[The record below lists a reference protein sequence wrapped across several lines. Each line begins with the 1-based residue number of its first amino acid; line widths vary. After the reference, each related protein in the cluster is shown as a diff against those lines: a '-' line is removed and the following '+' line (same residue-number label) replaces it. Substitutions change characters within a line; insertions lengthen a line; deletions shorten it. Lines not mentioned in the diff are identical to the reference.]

1 MKRIIILLIL
11 IQGLAMSQDIVKVD
25 VDGVEVPLI
34 FEQNSYLPIVSMQIV
49 FKASGA
55 LYDSKDGL
63 SNLSAKLLGEGTK
76 KDGSVKFATKLEDNA
91 ISLGAYAG
99 IETMAIELSSLK
111 EQFPKGVKLLKSL
124 LKEPNYTED
133 ALSHIKRQQIGS
145 LTQKKSDFDYIA
157 SLGLK
162 EILFK
167 DTPMGRP
174 RVGTIESVES
184 ISLKDIKNYIKS
196 HFGKDNAIVVIGGD
210 INLTEAKKIVK
221 DTLSLLPKINLQE
234 HKFITTSDKKI
245 TKSFKEDTQQAYIY
259 FGSPFNL
266 KYNDKNR
273 YIAKVAGFIL
283 GGSGFGSRLMEE
295 IRVKRGLAYSV
306 YANFTYSHTTTYL
319 GGYLQTKLENE
330 DKAKELVAKIIED
343 FVANGITQKELDA
356 TKEFLLGS
364 EPLRNEALNQRLNR
378 SFKEYYNNFSL
389 GYEKEQLKKV
399 EALSLDEVNKFI
411 KSHTEIRNLSYSIV
425 TSNK

>member
-1 MKRIIILLIL
+1 MKKIVILLIL
-11 IQGLAMSQDIVKVD
+11 IQGLAMSQEIVKVD
-25 VDGVEVPLI
+25 VDGVKVPLI

-55 LYDSKDGL
+55 LYDTKDGL
-63 SNLSAKLLGEGTK
+63 ANLSAKILGEGTK
-76 KDGSVKFATKLEDNA
+76 KDGSVKFATKLENSA

-133 ALSHIKRQQIGS
+133 ALEHIKRQQIGS

-162 EILFK
+162 ETLFEG
-167 DTPMGRP
+167 TAMGRA
-174 RVGTIESVES
+174 RVGTIKSVES
-184 ISLKDIKNYIKS
+184 ISLDDIKEYIKS
-196 HFGKDNAIVVIGGD
+196 HLGRDNAIFVIGGD
-210 INLTEAKKIVK
+210 MNLSEAKKIVQN
-221 DTLSLLPKINLQE
+221 TASLLPEVKLKE
-234 HKFITTSDKKI
+234 HKFIETSNREI
-245 TKSFKEDTQQAYIY
+245 TKTFKEDTEQAYIY

-266 KYNDKNR
+266 KYNDKDR

-306 YANFTYSHTTTYL
+306 YANFNYSHTTTYL
-319 GGYLQTKLENE
+319 SGYLQTKLENE
-330 DKAKELVAKIIED
+330 DKAKKLVAKIITD
-343 FVANGITQKELDA
+343 FVENGITQKELDA

-399 EALSLDEVNKFI
+399 EELTLDEVNNFI
-411 KSHTEIRNLSYSIV
+411 KSHKEITNLNYSIV
-425 TSNK
+425 TNNK

>member
-1 MKRIIILLIL
+1 M
-11 IQGLAMSQDIVKVD
+11 AMSQEIEKVN
-25 VDGVEVPLI
+25 VNGVEVPLI

-55 LYDSKDGL
+55 LYDTKDGL
-63 SNLSAKLLGEGTK
+63 ANLSAKLLGEGTK

-91 ISLGAYAG
+91 ISLGSYAG

-124 LKEPNYTED
+124 LKEPNYTKD
-133 ALSHIKRQQIGS
+133 ALKHIKKQQIGS
-145 LTQKKSDFDYIA
+145 LTQKMSDFDYIA

-167 DTPMGRP
+167 DTAMGRP

-184 ISLKDIKNYIKS
+184 ITLKDIEQYIKS
-196 HFGKDNAIVVIGGD
+196 HIGLDNAIVVIGGD
-210 INLTEAKKIVK
+210 IDLKEAKKIVK
-221 DTLSLLPKINLQE
+221 DTLSILEKVEVKE
-234 HKFITTSDKKI
+234 HKFIEISDKNI

-259 FGSPFNL
+259 FGSPFDL
-266 KYNDKNR
+266 KYNDKDK

-306 YANFTYSHTTTYL
+306 YANFTYSHTTTYF

-330 DKAKELVAKIIED
+330 DKAKKLVAKIIED
-343 FVANGITQKELDA
+343 FVTNGITQKELDA

-378 SFKEYYNNFSL
+378 SFKEYYNNNSL
-389 GYEKEQLKKV
+389 GYEKEQLKKI
-399 EALSLDEVNKFI
+399 EDLTLDEVNNFI
-411 KSHTEIRNLSYSIV
+411 KSHKEITSLNYSIV
-425 TSNK
+425 TAGK

>member
-1 MKRIIILLIL
+1 MKKIIILLIL

-124 LKEPNYTED
+124 IKEPNYTKD
-133 ALSHIKRQQIGS
+133 ALKHIKKQQIGS
-145 LTQKKSDFDYIA
+145 LTQKMSDFDYIA

-162 EILFK
+162 ETLFK
-167 DTPMGRP
+167 DTPMGRA

-184 ISLKDIKNYIKS
+184 ILLEDIENYIKS

-210 INLTEAKKIVK
+210 INLEEAKKIVK
-221 DTLSLLPKINLQE
+221 DTLSLLPRVDVKE
-234 HKFITTSDKKI
+234 HKFIETSNKKI

-266 KYNDKNR
+266 KYNDKDR

-343 FVANGITQKELDA
+343 FVKKGITQKELDA

-378 SFKEYYNNFSL
+378 SFKEYYNNFPL
-389 GYEKEQLKKV
+389 GYEKEQLKKIEV
-399 EALSLDEVNKFI
+399 LSLDEINKFI
-411 KSHTEIRNLSYSIV
+411 KSHQEITNLNYSIV